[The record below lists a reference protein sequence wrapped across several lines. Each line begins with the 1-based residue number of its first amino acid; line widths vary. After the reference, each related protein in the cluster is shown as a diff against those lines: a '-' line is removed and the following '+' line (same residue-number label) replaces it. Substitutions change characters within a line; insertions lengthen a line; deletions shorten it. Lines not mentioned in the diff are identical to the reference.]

1 MKCDE
6 MSNFVFTSPLFEK
19 DNFAYSMQIKLNRGE
34 QLTNK
39 NTTTKYCLRAISVL
53 QK

>member
-19 DNFAYSMQIKLNRGE
+19 VKFAYSMRIKLNRGE
-34 QLTNK
+34 QSNEQ
-39 NTTTKYCLRAISVL
+39 N
-53 QK
+53 

>member
-6 MSNFVFTSPLFEK
+6 MSNFVFISPLFEK
-19 DNFAYSMQIKLNRGE
+19 VKFAYSMPIKLNRGE
-34 QLTNK
+34 QLNE
-39 NTTTKYCLRAISVL
+39 